1 MSAAEVHDVLVVGA
15 GPTGLTLAAALVR
28 QGFEV
33 TLVEQEPAPTTEWR
47 ASTFHPPTLEMLEEL
62 GVVDE
67 MISRGLVADRYQI
80 RDRRDGLI
88 AEFDL
93 GLLAGDTKY
102 PFRLQLEQYK
112 YSEILTERMRDH
124 PLCTIH
130 YGETVT
136 SVVDAGDTVDVVAR
150 RPDGSTVTRRARY
163 VVGADG
169 ARSTVRKSLGI
180 DFPGLTYPMRFL
192 IMSTTFPFEKRFPDI
207 CSVNYIW
214 DPVEPMMLL
223 RIPDVWRVMF
233 SIGPDAQG
241 EDVLDDAAVRAR
253 IRQVT
258 SSDEDVEVK
267 QARYYHVHQRVADR
281 FRAGRVVLLGD
292 AAHVNSP
299 IGGLG
304 LNSGIHD
311 AMDLAVRLGAVLRG
325 EEADGALDRYAE
337 RRRKV
342 ALEFVRRVTHRNTAM
357 MTEQQEE
364 ARRQNR
370 RRVEAIAADPQ
381 RAREWLLEASMIA
394 AVRETGIGT

>member
-33 TLVEQEPAPTTEWR
+33 TLIEQEPAPTTEWR

-112 YSEILTERMRDH
+112 YAEMLTARMRDH
-124 PLCTIH
+124 PLCTIY

-136 SVVDAGDTVDVVAR
+136 SVAETGETVNVVAT
-150 RPDGSTVTRRARY
+150 RPDGSTITRQARY
-163 VVGADG
+163 VIGADG
-169 ARSTVRKSLGI
+169 ARSRVRKSLGI
-180 DFPGLTYPMRFL
+180 EFPGLTYPMRFL

-233 SIGPDAQG
+233 SIGPDAQ
-241 EDVLDDAAVRAR
+241 DANVLDQATMRAR
-253 IRQVT
+253 IRQAT
-258 SSDEDVEVK
+258 SSDDDVEVI
-267 QARYYHVHQRVADR
+267 QARYYNVHQRVADR
-281 FRAGRVVLLGD
+281 FRVGRVLLIGD

-311 AMDLAVRLGAVLRG
+311 AMDLAIRLGTHLRG
-325 EEADGALDRYAE
+325 EEGYEVLDRYAE
-337 RRRKV
+337 RRRRV
-342 ALEFVRRVTHRNTAM
+342 ALEFIRRVTHRNTTM
-357 MTEQQEE
+357 MTEQHDE
-364 ARRQNR
+364 ARLQNR
-370 RRVEAIAADPQ
+370 RQLEAIAADPN
-381 RAREWLLEASMIA
+381 RAREWLLEASMIT

>member
-1 MSAAEVHDVLVVGA
+1 MTAVEVDDVLVVGA

-28 QGFEV
+28 QGFGV
-33 TLVEQEPAPTTEWR
+33 TVVERAPAPSTEWR

-112 YSEILTERMRDH
+112 YAEMLTARMQRD

-130 YGETVT
+130 YGEAVT
-136 SVVDAGDTVDVVAR
+136 SVSESGNTVEVVAER
-150 RPDGSTVTRRARY
+150 SDGSRVSRRARY

-169 ARSTVRKSLGI
+169 AGSAVRKSLGVR
-180 DFPGLTYPMRFL
+180 FEGLTYPMRFL
-192 IMSTTFPFEKRFPDI
+192 IMSTTFPFEQALPDI
-207 CSVNYIW
+207 CHVNYIW

-233 SIGPDAQG
+233 SIEPDAQD
-241 EDVLDDAAVRAR
+241 ENLLDQASLRAR
-253 IRQVT
+253 ISQVT
-258 SSDEDVEVK
+258 STDDVDVM
-267 QARYYHVHQRVADR
+267 QAQYYNVHQRVADR
-281 FRAGRVVLLGD
+281 FRVGRVLLMGD

-299 IGGLG
+299 VGGLG

-311 AMDLAVRLGAVLRG
+311 AMDLAVRLGGHLRG
-325 EEADGALDRYAE
+325 EAGHEILDRYAE
-337 RRRKV
+337 RRRTV
-342 ALEFVRRVTHRNTAM
+342 ALEFVRRVTHRNTTM
-357 MTEQQEE
+357 MTEQEDE

-370 RRVEAIAADPQ
+370 RDLEVMAGDPH
-381 RAREWLLEASMIA
+381 RAHEWLLEASMIT